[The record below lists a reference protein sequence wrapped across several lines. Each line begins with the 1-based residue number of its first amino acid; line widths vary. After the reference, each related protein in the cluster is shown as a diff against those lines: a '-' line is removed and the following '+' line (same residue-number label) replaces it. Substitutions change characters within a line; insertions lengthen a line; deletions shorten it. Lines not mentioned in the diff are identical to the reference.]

1 MRGRQVKERDERR
14 EQVWKQK
21 KKRQRHREME
31 TDGVRRGKRE
41 S

>member
-21 KKRQRHREME
+21 KRQRHWEME
-31 TDGVRRGKRE
+31 TDGARRGKRE
-41 S
+41 R